1 MKSTG
6 EGIDCA
12 RAEELLS
19 DHLEGTLDLL
29 LAVDLDEHLAVCPD
43 CRGLRAALAEVLET
57 LRDFPDADP
66 AQDLA
71 ERAATSALR
80 ARRLRLAVVRVP
92 GIAPAWLQA
101 VAAVLALLMTGA
113 VLYATQ
119 SPAPARAAA
128 RLVDRTVNAGVYF
141 LERKDRLVED
151 VRLLRVVI
159 GTAFEGRL
167 DRMND
172 RVDDYRRLLEKR
184 RANEEQ
190 AKKSG
195 GRATFGP
202 DPRTAMR
209 EPFRT
214 ASESRS

>member
-1 MKSTG
+1 MMSKEDG
-6 EGIDCA
+6 MVCA

-19 DHLEGTLDLL
+19 DHLEGTLDPL
-29 LAVDLDEHLAVCPD
+29 LAADLEAHLAGCSA

-57 LRDFPDADP
+57 LHAFPEAKP

-71 ERAATSALR
+71 ERAATAALR
-80 ARRLRLAVVRVP
+80 ARRAAPALVRLP
-92 GIAPAWLQA
+92 GISPAWLQA
-101 VAAVLALLMTGA
+101 AAAVLAVLMTGA

-119 SPAPARAAA
+119 SKAPARVAA
-128 RLVDRTVNAGVYF
+128 RLVDRTATAGAYL
-141 LERKDRLVED
+141 LERKERLVED

-159 GTAFEGRL
+159 STAFEGRL

-190 AKKSG
+190 AKRNG

>member
-1 MKSTG
+1 MRNG
-6 EGIDCA
+6 MDCP

-19 DHLEGTLDLL
+19 DHLEGTLDPVLS
-29 LAVDLDEHLAVCPD
+29 ADLEGHLARCPE
-43 CRGLRAALAEVLET
+43 CRALRAALAEVVES
-57 LRDFPDADP
+57 LRTFPAVEP
-66 AQDLA
+66 AADLA
-71 ERAATSALR
+71 ERAAITAWR
-80 ARRLRLAVVRVP
+80 APRPRPVAFRVTVAVP
-92 GIAPAWLQA
+92 SWLQA
-101 VAAVLALLMTGA
+101 AAAALALLTTGG
-113 VLYATQ
+113 VLYATY
-119 SPAPARAAA
+119 SPAPSRAAA
-128 RLVDRTVNAGVYF
+128 RIVDRTVNAGAYI

-151 VRLLRVVI
+151 VHLLRVVI

-195 GRATFGP
+195 GRATFGQG
-202 DPRTAMR
+202 PRIAAG

-214 ASESRS
+214 ATKSHS

>member
-1 MKSTG
+1 M
-6 EGIDCA
+6 DCR

-29 LAVDLDEHLAVCPD
+29 LAADLERHLAGCPD
-43 CRGLRAALAEVLET
+43 CRSLQGALAEVVNT
-57 LRDFPDADP
+57 LRSLP
-66 AQDLA
+66 ALEPAVDLA
-71 ERAATSALR
+71 ERAATLALR
-80 ARRLRLAVVRVP
+80 SGRPRPVRFRVP
-92 GIAPAWLQA
+92 VSVPPWLQA
-101 VAAVLALLMTGA
+101 AAAALALLTTGG

-119 SPAPARAAA
+119 SPAPSRVAA
-128 RLVDRTVNAGVYF
+128 RLVDRTVNAGAYI

-184 RANEEQ
+184 RATEEQ
-190 AKKSG
+190 AKRNR
-195 GRATFGP
+195 GRATFGR
-202 DPRTAMR
+202 DALIAAGQR
-209 EPFRT
+209 FRT
-214 ASESRS
+214 TSDDRT

>member
-1 MKSTG
+1 VNKGM
-6 EGIDCA
+6 DCK

-29 LAVDLDEHLAVCPD
+29 LAADLEAHLAGCRD
-43 CRGLRAALAEVLET
+43 CRALRAALAEVVET
-57 LRDFPDADP
+57 LRAFPALDP
-66 AQDLA
+66 ASDLA
-71 ERAATSALR
+71 ERAAAGALR
-80 ARRLRLAVVRVP
+80 ARRARPAGFRIPVP
-92 GIAPAWLQA
+92 VGVPAWLQA
-101 VAAVLALLMTGA
+101 AAAALALLTTGG

-119 SPAPARAAA
+119 SPAPSRVAA
-128 RLVDRTVNAGVYF
+128 RFVDRTVNAGVYI

-151 VRLLRVVI
+151 VRILRVVI

-184 RANEEQ
+184 RATEEP
-190 AKKSG
+190 AKKTG
-195 GRATFGP
+195 GRAEFGEEA
-202 DPRTAMR
+202 RIAAR
-209 EPFRT
+209 QPFRT

>member
-1 MKSTG
+1 VRKGM
-6 EGIDCA
+6 DCQ

-19 DHLEGTLDLL
+19 DHLEGTLDVL
-29 LAVDLDEHLAVCPD
+29 LAADLEEHLAGCRD
-43 CRGLRAALAEVLET
+43 CRALGAALAEVRDVLRSFPALE
-57 LRDFPDADP
+57 P
-66 AQDLA
+66 AADLA

-80 ARRLRLAVVRVP
+80 ARRSPPLRFLIPVSVGV
-92 GIAPAWLQA
+92 PAWLQA
-101 VAAVLALLMTGA
+101 AAAVLALVTTGG

-119 SPAPARAAA
+119 SPAPSHVAA
-128 RLVDRTVNAGVYF
+128 RLVDRTVNAGAYI

-190 AKKSG
+190 AKKNG
-195 GRATFGP
+195 GRAAFG
-202 DPRTAMR
+202 DDARIAAR
-209 EPFRT
+209 QPFRT

>member
-1 MKSTG
+1 M
-6 EGIDCA
+6 DCK

-19 DHLEGTLDLL
+19 DHLAGTLDRL
-29 LAVDLDEHLAVCPD
+29 LAADLEDHLARCPE
-43 CRGLRAALAEVLET
+43 CRALRAALVEVSDV
-57 LRDFPDADP
+57 LRSFPAVEP
-66 AQDLA
+66 AADLA

-80 ARRLRLAVVRVP
+80 APRARKAGFRVP
-92 GIAPAWLQA
+92 VAVPAWLQA
-101 VAAVLALLMTGA
+101 AAAALALLTTGG
-113 VLYATQ
+113 VLYATH
-119 SPAPARAAA
+119 SPAPSRVAA
-128 RLVDRTVNAGVYF
+128 RIVDRTVNASAYI

-184 RANEEQ
+184 RAHEE
-190 AKKSG
+190 KKSG
-195 GRATFGP
+195 GRATFGES
-202 DPRTAMR
+202 RLIAAR

-214 ASESRS
+214 ASASRS

>member
-1 MKSTG
+1 MSSG
-6 EGIDCA
+6 MDCK

-29 LAVDLDEHLAVCPD
+29 LTADLERHLAGCPD
-43 CRGLRAALAEVLET
+43 CRALQAALALVVDT
-57 LRDFPDADP
+57 LRTFPALEP
-66 AQDLA
+66 AADLA
-71 ERAATSALR
+71 GRAATLALR
-80 ARRLRLAVVRVP
+80 SRRPRPVRFLVSVSV
-92 GIAPAWLQA
+92 PAWLQA
-101 VAAVLALLMTGA
+101 AAAALALLTTGG

-119 SPAPARAAA
+119 SPAPSRVAA
-128 RLVDRTVNAGVYF
+128 RLVDRTVNAGAYI

-190 AKKSG
+190 AKRSR
-195 GRATFGP
+195 GRATFGR
-202 DPRTAMR
+202 DTQIAARQ
-209 EPFRT
+209 PFRT
-214 ASESRS
+214 ASDDRT